1 MKFKSYLLLLLLLLP
16 ALCQAQRLKYT
27 TQRLNAGSGN
37 TAATAL
43 NAYYTNCLNI
53 ENGGYLTAINAVDFT
68 QFSLDPNFSFIKQL
82 SRGGSACIIKTDS
95 NFRPYKV
102 TEAMRAINLSQGDM
116 LSTNGCFDKQKNVY
130 FQGEFSGKI
139 DIASGTE
146 IKIVQ
151 ATYPYPKRDGILA
164 KYDSAANLK
173 WHRQM
178 NALSD
183 SGSAGYSLLKVKDN
197 GNLVLLVGGDRGVKM
212 DSIVLAPDTRQYTQL
227 TLELDSS
234 GQVLDYD
241 TMVDLKHNGFSY
253 FVEGVAEISSHGYSY
268 TSYGF
273 AQVVAPNGQGID
285 IDPGPGVDSIFAP
298 FGPNGHTIAHG
309 IIKYD
314 ANFNYVSSLHMPVF
328 EYGVGGMSSMIDGK
342 YLLMGAMFCDS
353 LDLDPD
359 PVGQF
364 MVYGNPYGGVLTP
377 NWSVAQWVLDT
388 NFNYVAGSGISFS
401 FPNTK
406 VLFPQQDFN
415 FYDDQ
420 VGYRTFNFLVDS
432 VGTIVLKTDTNMRV
446 VSHTLFP
453 VKYPYLRQN
462 QKGELTTMSGNDAL
476 QISLPTDLDC
486 FTTGV
491 AMVAPFGGLWSSPV
505 THFIAIYDSTSYN
518 NNPGVSTHAP
528 LVGGTSIYPTPAT
541 HELVVERSAGSPP
554 AAATLYDL
562 WGRVVLAT
570 TLTQPRS
577 QIGVGEL
584 PNGLYLLRI
593 AGEGRSYKVVVQR

>member
-1 MKFKSYLLLLLLLLP
+1 MKNFLLLLFLFP
-16 ALCQAQRLKYT
+16 ILCQAQRLKYT
-27 TQRLNAGSGN
+27 AQRLNAGNGN
-37 TAATAL
+37 TAATTL
-43 NAYYTNCLNI
+43 NSYYANCLNI
-53 ENGGYLTAINAVDFT
+53 ENGGYIATLNAQGFT

-164 KYDSAANLK
+164 KYNSAANLK

-183 SGSAGYSLLKVKDN
+183 SGSAGYTLLKVKDN

-212 DSIVLAPDTRQYTQL
+212 DSIVLAADTRQYTQL
-227 TLELDSS
+227 TLELDSL

-241 TMVDLKHNGFSY
+241 TMVNLRYNGYTYFS
-253 FVEGVAEISSHGYSY
+253 VSPIGVLTNHLYA
-268 TSYGF
+268 GF
-273 AQVVAPNGQGID
+273 GFIQALAPGGQGID
-285 IDPGPGVDSIFAP
+285 LDPGPAVDSIFAP
-298 FGPNGHTIAHG
+298 FGPNGYTITGG

-314 ANFNYVSSLHMPVF
+314 ANFNHVAVLHQPTYENGFVAS
-328 EYGVGGMSSMIDGK
+328 VSMIDDK
-342 YLLMGAMFCDS
+342 YLVMGALFSDS
-353 LDLDPD
+353 IDLDPD

-364 MVYGNPYGGVLTP
+364 MVCGNPYGGILTP

-476 QISLPTDLDC
+476 QTSLPTDLDC

-528 LVGGTSIYPTPAT
+528 LAGGTSIYPTPAT

-554 AAATLYDL
+554 GAATLYDL

-577 QIGVGEL
+577 QLGVGEL
-584 PNGLYLLRI
+584 PSGFYVLRI